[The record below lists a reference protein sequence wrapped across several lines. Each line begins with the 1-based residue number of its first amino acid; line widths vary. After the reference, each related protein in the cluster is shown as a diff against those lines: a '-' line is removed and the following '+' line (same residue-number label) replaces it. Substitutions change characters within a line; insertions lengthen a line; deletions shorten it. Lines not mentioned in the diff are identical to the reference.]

1 VIRKQQHLNFECF
14 IVRGADITEAAA
26 AAAAAAAFNQWF
38 CSSHQL
44 IR

>member
-14 IVRGADITEAAA
+14 IVRGADITDA